1 MTTHTSLV
9 TADVIRAALDDIDL
23 NASVRTDYIGRG
35 MSRPCVGIVIDD
47 LAKLPGVGMMIAFIL
62 ANNTSS
68 AADPFA
74 AAEAIDTATPD
85 VLAGQIDS
93 MGRDYIVYW
102 PRITA

>member
-1 MTTHTSLV
+1 
-9 TADVIRAALDDIDL
+9 
-23 NASVRTDYIGRG
+23 
-35 MSRPCVGIVIDD
+35 
-47 LAKLPGVGMMIAFIL
+47 MMIAFIL

-74 AAEAIDTATPD
+74 AAEAIDTATSD